1 MTSKMNILV
10 KRFLHITMALALGLA
25 PAASRAADGSSL
37 KPPPGARA
45 AIVMFEDLECP
56 DCARAYPVV
65 WEAAK
70 NHNIPVV
77 LHDFPLQQH
86 PWSFDAAVFAR
97 YFDTKSE
104 KLGDD
109 FRGYIFKNQNQID
122 KSNLHQYVQKFADDN
137 KTPLPFVVDPD
148 GQLKAKI
155 LADRQMGTQIGLQHT
170 PTIFVVGNGGPAT
183 PAVEVE
189 DRTKLDQIIE
199 DMLQKSPAPAAKKP
213 ATKKNAPTHPKKA
226 SAQFTK

>member
-1 MTSKMNILV
+1 MNTLA
-10 KRFLHITMALALGLA
+10 KRFIHIAATLALALA
-25 PAASRAADGSSL
+25 PAASRAADGSQL

-45 AIVMFEDLECP
+45 GHCDVWGPGVSWLRP
-56 DCARAYPVV
+56 RLSGG

-70 NHNIPVV
+70 KHNIPVV
-77 LHDFPLQQH
+77 LHDFPLATA
-86 PWSFDAAVFAR
+86 SLVIRRSVFAR
-97 YFDTKSE
+97 YFDSKSE

-109 FRGYIFKNQNQID
+109 FRGYIFKNQTQID
-122 KSNLHQYVQKFADDN
+122 KSNLRQYVQKFADDN
-137 KTPLPFVVDPD
+137 KTPIPFVIDPD
-148 GQLKAKI
+148 GQFKTRI

-199 DMLQKSPAPAAKKP
+199 DMLQKAPAGAGAKKP
-213 ATKKNAPTHPKKA
+213 ATKKAPAKKTA
-226 SAQFTK
+226 KK

>member
-1 MTSKMNILV
+1 MTSKMNILA
-10 KRFLHITMALALGLA
+10 KRFIYMAAGLVLALA
-25 PAASRAADGSSL
+25 PAASRAADASQL
-37 KPPPGARA
+37 KPPAGARV

-70 NHNIPVV
+70 KHNIPVV

-109 FRGYIFKNQNQID
+109 FRGYIFKNQPQID

-137 KTPLPFVVDPD
+137 KAAIPFVVDPD

-155 LADRQMGTQIGLQHT
+155 LADRQMGNQIGLQHT

-199 DMLQKSPAPAAKKP
+199 DMLAKAPAAPAAKKP
-213 ATKKNAPTHPKKA
+213 AAKKA
-226 SAQFTK
+226 AVKKSAKK